1 MWRLAGIGIKPM
13 EKISRTIIGPESDV
27 GLHVTSAQASVI
39 LNPGTES
46 FQSHS
51 LSDRRENAVCNAAC
65 ILFGFRSI
73 SASEVAGKRVL
84 EIGSADRNGSLRPII
99 ESYHPREYVGIDVE
113 PGPGVDWVAEAGQVA
128 DVFGEDSFDLVVS
141 TETLEHIRDWRGAV
155 SNIKRVC
162 RRGGVVLLTTRSIG
176 FPYHAYPYDFWRFE
190 PEDVRAIFSD
200 MDIVRLESDYELT
213 HGVIAKIRKPLD
225 FRENGLSKHELYSIV
240 AGRRVRH
247 LDGTRTRKFVFL
259 KGIAWKVDRLTS
271 KLL

>member
-1 MWRLAGIGIKPM
+1 MWRLGWSGIKPM
-13 EKISRTIIGPESDV
+13 EKISRTIIGPESGSV
-27 GLHVTSAQASVI
+27 HLSKSPQPLVI
-39 LNPGTES
+39 LKRGTES

-51 LSDRRENAVCNAAC
+51 FSDRGESAVCNAAC

-84 EIGSADRNGSLRPII
+84 EVGSADRNGSLRPII

-113 PGPGVDWVAEAGQVA
+113 QGPGVDRVAEAGQIA
-128 DVFGEDSFDLVVS
+128 HLFGEESFDLVVS

-162 RRGGVVLLTTRSIG
+162 KRGGVVLLTTRSIG
-176 FPYHAYPYDFWRFE
+176 FPYHAYPHDFWRYD
-190 PEDVRAIFSD
+190 PDDLRTIFSD
-200 MDIVRLESDYELT
+200 MEVVTLERDSEIT
-213 HGVIAKIRKPLD
+213 PGVFAKIRKPAD
-225 FRENGLSKHELYSIV
+225 FRENDLSSHELYSIV
-240 AGRRVRH
+240 AGRRVRQ
-247 LDGTRTRKFVFL
+247 LDGTRTKKFVFL

>member
-1 MWRLAGIGIKPM
+1 M
-13 EKISRTIIGPESDV
+13 EKISRTIIGPESGFV
-27 GLHVTSAQASVI
+27 CLSKSPQPSVI
-39 LNPGTES
+39 LKRGTES

-51 LSDRRENAVCNAAC
+51 LSDRGESAVCNAAC

-99 ESYHPREYVGIDVE
+99 ESYRPREYVGIDVE
-113 PGPGVDWVAEAGQVA
+113 PGPGVDRVVEAGQIA
-128 DVFGEDSFDLVVS
+128 QVFGEESFDLVVS
-141 TETLEHIRDWRGAV
+141 TETLEHIRDWRGAI
-155 SNIKRVC
+155 SNIKRAC
-162 RRGGVVLLTTRSIG
+162 KRGGVILLTTRSIG
-176 FPYHAYPYDFWRFE
+176 FPYHGYPYDFWRFE

-200 MDIVRLESDYELT
+200 MDIVRMERDSELT
-213 HGVIAKIRKPLD
+213 PGVFAKIRKPVD
-225 FRENGLSKHELYSIV
+225 FRENGLSNHELYSIV
-240 AGRRVRH
+240 AGTRVRQ